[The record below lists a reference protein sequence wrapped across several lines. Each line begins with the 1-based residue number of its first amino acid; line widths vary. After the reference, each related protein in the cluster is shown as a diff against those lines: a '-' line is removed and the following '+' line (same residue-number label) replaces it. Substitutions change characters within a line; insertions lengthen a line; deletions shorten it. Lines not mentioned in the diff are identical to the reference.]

1 MKAVLV
7 AALAGTAVLIE
18 PWPRGWF
25 VPGLLLFGLFNAIV
39 SPSGTLGVRLM
50 AIGATLAALW
60 SRGGLAVL
68 VGLLAWLVWPP
79 AYAVAWALARERS
92 LNPDADQEDAA
103 TAWRARIGVAALI
116 GAVAVGVVTYRLI
129 ALQGLKQTAAL
140 FVGIPALVAITVVF
154 AVSPRSATGV
164 ACKAVTIGLLVSLLF
179 LGEGM
184 VCVMMSAPLF
194 YAIAVAIASGMEA
207 VQRRRNKATTLFSCA
222 FLVVLVPMSLEGV
235 TPMMTVTRDA
245 SVTETRIVHAS
256 SQEIARAMFAAPRF
270 DRRLPLYLRAGFP
283 RGVATRI
290 ERRPGGAMRWLI
302 EIRGGEMR
310 LNGMEARSG
319 VLALALEE
327 ARPGSVRWRAVSD
340 TSHMTHFLT
349 WQESVVVWEP
359 VGADTTKVTWTLR
372 YRRGLD
378 PAWYFGPWE
387 RYAARLAAGYL
398 IDAVATP

>member
-1 MKAVLV
+1 MRWEPRRIFNMFKNGAGRATPQRAASEETRRLILDTALALFRERGFEETTIRDIASRAGLSLGAAYYYFKSKEAIVGAYYEYVQQEHQARAHEAFGRGENLRDRLRAALHTKIDIVQQDRRLLRALFRYGGDPGHPLSWFGPSTREQRQRRGRGLNRDSEEGRTMARDALMKAVLV

-194 YAIAVAIASGMEA
+194 YAIAVA
-207 VQRRRNKATTLFSCA
+207 
-222 FLVVLVPMSLEGV
+222 
-235 TPMMTVTRDA
+235 
-245 SVTETRIVHAS
+245 
-256 SQEIARAMFAAPRF
+256 
-270 DRRLPLYLRAGFP
+270 
-283 RGVATRI
+283 
-290 ERRPGGAMRWLI
+290 
-302 EIRGGEMR
+302 
-310 LNGMEARSG
+310 
-319 VLALALEE
+319 
-327 ARPGSVRWRAVSD
+327 
-340 TSHMTHFLT
+340 
-349 WQESVVVWEP
+349 
-359 VGADTTKVTWTLR
+359 
-372 YRRGLD
+372 
-378 PAWYFGPWE
+378 
-387 RYAARLAAGYL
+387 
-398 IDAVATP
+398 